1 MAEEMTLLLLLFHK
15 HVSGEEIEKI
25 VRGLG
30 PDFPSA
36 RLFNESVTLQG
47 LQVPVARARVWKDAL
62 AQFPE
67 VAWVEC
73 AEHLQF
79 ASNRPAE
86 DRSMSLVDTY

>member
-15 HVSGEEIEKI
+15 HVSAEEIERV

-36 RLFNESVTLQG
+36 RLFNENVTLQG
-47 LQVPVARARVWKDAL
+47 LQVPVARAVAWREAL

-73 AEHLQF
+73 ASRIRF
-79 ASNRPAE
+79 VP
-86 DRSMSLVDTY
+86 DRVA